1 MREHVRDPFCEYRDS
16 NRNARIA
23 HIIHAL
29 KTLTNADYKNITR
42 LAKDVAKIV
51 TEFEAKEF
59 VSVNAGDSDMLKPMS
74 HVTLLKNKKY
84 REVLEQAFDFETD
97 VECSNTVSVAE
108 YEALKYRCAGL
119 ESKIALLEQTSRNLD
134 AGVGGLE
141 YRVAETANDGVEGDS
156 SDAAFLLDLLDDLKG
171 ELHDAIE
178 TILPGEENTYRPQPG
193 LYGPFNMIR
202 NYEELEH
209 LQMIRDRIEDRRRKA
224 KVLR

>member
-1 MREHVRDPFCEYRDS
+1 MKEHVQDPFCEYRDS

-23 HIIHAL
+23 HITHAL

-42 LAKDVAKIV
+42 LAKDVAKII
-51 TEFEAKEF
+51 TELEAK
-59 VSVNAGDSDMLKPMS
+59 VSAEDSDRLKPMS

-97 VECSNTVSVAE
+97 VECSNKVSVAE

-119 ESKIALLEQTSRNLD
+119 ESKIVLLEQTIRNLD

-141 YRVAETANDGVEGDS
+141 YRVAETANGEIEGDS
-156 SDAAFLLDLLDDLKG
+156 SDADFLLDLLDDLKG

-202 NYEELEH
+202 NYEELGH
-209 LQMIRDRIEDRRRKA
+209 LQTIRDRVEDRRRKA
-224 KVLR
+224 KLLR

>member
-1 MREHVRDPFCEYRDS
+1 M
-16 NRNARIA
+16 
-23 HIIHAL
+23 
-29 KTLTNADYKNITR
+29 
-42 LAKDVAKIV
+42 AKIV

-59 VSVNAGDSDMLKPMS
+59 VSVNAGYSDMLKPMS

-84 REVLEQAFDFETD
+84 REVLEQAFDFETY

-119 ESKIALLEQTSRNLD
+119 ESKIALLEQTIRNLD

-141 YRVAETANDGVEGDS
+141 YRVAETANGGVEGDS

-178 TILPGEENTYRPQPG
+178 TIFQGALHDCW
-193 LYGPFNMIR
+193 LFVDF
-202 NYEELEH
+202 LEH
-209 LQMIRDRIEDRRRKA
+209 VVAIFALVSSFGAITVLHGFTLKDRKSTRLNSSH
-224 KVLR
+224 VF